1 VRARVNDVELSYE
14 DTGRGDPLVLV
25 HGSWVGQ
32 DTWDFVRPGLAESH
46 RVVSYDRRGHSESE
60 RPAEQG
66 PRSGQEDDLAALIE
80 ALDCAPAHVAAN
92 SFGGS
97 IALGLAARRPE
108 LFRTL
113 IVHEPPLIATIA
125 DDPELKPLMDDF
137 AAKRQRVDERL
148 EAGDFPGGARL
159 FVEEIAIGPG
169 MWELVPEEVRETMIA
184 NAPAYRAD
192 QRDSQWASIDTAGL
206 AGFSAPTL
214 LTHGEQSPPWF
225 EKIAAKLAASM
236 PSAQWRELAE
246 AGHLPHLTNPG
257 EYVATVSRF
266 IREAP

>member
-1 VRARVNDVELSYE
+1 MRVRVNGVELSYE

-32 DTWDFVRPGLAESH
+32 DTWDFVRPGLAESY
-46 RVVSYDRRGHSESE
+46 RVVSYDRRGHGQSE

-80 ALDCAPAHVAAN
+80 ELGCAPAHVAAN

-125 DDPELKPLMDDF
+125 DDPALEALMDEF
-137 AAKRQRVDERL
+137 AAKRRSVDERL

-159 FVEEIAIGPG
+159 FVEEVAIGPG
-169 MWELVPEEVRETMIA
+169 MWELVPEDQREKMIA
-184 NAPAYRAD
+184 NAPAYLAD
-192 QRDSQWASIDTAGL
+192 QQDPEWASIDTAGL

-225 EKIAAKLAASM
+225 AKIAAKLAGTM
-236 PSAQWRELAE
+236 RSAQWRKLAQ
-246 AGHLPHLTNPG
+246 AGHVPHLTNPG

-266 IREAP
+266 IRGA

>member
-1 VRARVNDVELSYE
+1 MRVRVNGVELSYE
-14 DTGRGDPLVLV
+14 DTGKGDPLMLV

-46 RVVSYDRRGHSESE
+46 RVVSYDRRGHGQSE

-125 DDPELKPLMDDF
+125 DDPGLEALMDDF
-137 AAKRQRVDERL
+137 AAKRRAVDERL

-169 MWELVPEEVRETMIA
+169 MWELVPEDQRQKLIA
-184 NAPAYRAD
+184 NAPAYLAD
-192 QRDSQWASIDTAGL
+192 QQDPEWASIDTAGL
-206 AGFSAPTL
+206 DGFSAPTL

-225 EKIAAKLAASM
+225 AQIAAKLAATM
-236 PSAQWRELAE
+236 RRAEWRKLPE
-246 AGHLPHLTNPG
+246 AGHVPHLTNPG
-257 EYVATVSRF
+257 EYVETVSGF
-266 IREAP
+266 IRGA